1 MYLTCEHCGEM
12 IKCAPRVVDHSFLH
26 PTCVL
31 DFQTAKLI
39 SELIENTEESEE
51 EEEVL

>member
-12 IKCAPRVVDHSFLH
+12 IKCAPRVVEQSFLH
-26 PTCVL
+26 PRCVF
-31 DFQTAKLI
+31 DFETAKLV
-39 SELIENTEESEE
+39 SEILEDAEET